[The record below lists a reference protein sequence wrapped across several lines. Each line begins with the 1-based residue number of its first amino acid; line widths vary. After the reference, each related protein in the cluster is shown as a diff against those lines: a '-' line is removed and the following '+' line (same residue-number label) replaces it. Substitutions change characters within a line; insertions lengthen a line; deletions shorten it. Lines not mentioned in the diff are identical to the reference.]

1 MSNSANTVSVNP
13 ATMDASTWAHGT
25 ATRTFRQTLRIYFT
39 EAKSEFLIRLRLP
52 GYVVPTILFPL
63 IFYSLFGLTH
73 SQAKLAGTTVG
84 AYLLATFG
92 SFGVIAISLF
102 GFGVSVAV
110 ERGQGWMQ
118 VKRASPMPRF
128 AYFAS
133 KIAMGLLFSL
143 IMLLLLF
150 TLGIVAGHARMPLMA
165 WVGLSG
171 TLLLGVLPFAA
182 MGLAIGYLAGPNSAP
197 PICNLIYLPMS
208 FASGLWTPIEF
219 LPKPVQ
225 HIAPFLP
232 FYHLGQLALGRIRGS
247 FGPTDWVHIAALAC
261 FTVFFLTLAA
271 IGYRRDEGKTYG

>member
-1 MSNSANTVSVNP
+1 MNIPANAASVNA
-13 ATMDASTWAHGT
+13 ATMDAATWAPRT
-25 ATRTFRQTLRIYFT
+25 ATRTFKQTLRIYLT
-39 EAKSEFLIRLRLP
+39 EAKSEFLIRLRLL
-52 GYVVPTILFPL
+52 GYVIPTILFP
-63 IFYSLFGLTH
+63 IMFYSLFGLTR
-73 SQAKLAGTTVG
+73 SQTRLAGTTVG

-128 AYFAS
+128 AYFAA
-133 KIAMGLLFSL
+133 KIAMSVLFSL

-150 TLGIVAGHARMPLMA
+150 TLGIVAGHARMPFMA

-182 MGLAIGYLAGPNSAP
+182 MGLAIGYLAGPNSAA

-219 LPKPVQ
+219 LPKAVQ
-225 HIAPFLP
+225 NMAPFLP
-232 FYHLGQLALGRIRGS
+232 FYHLGQLALGRIRGGFS
-247 FGPTDWVHIAALAC
+247 SADWVHVAALTG
-261 FTVFFLTLAA
+261 FTVFFLALAA

>member
-1 MSNSANTVSVNP
+1 MNSPATITGMNP
-13 ATMDASTWAHGT
+13 ATISATTWTSAT
-25 ATRTFRQTLRIYFT
+25 ATRTVKQTLRIYFM

-52 GYVVPTILFPL
+52 GYVIPTILFP
-63 IFYSLFGLTH
+63 IMFYCLFGLTH
-73 SQAKLAGTTVG
+73 SQAALAGTTVG
-84 AYLLATFG
+84 DYLLATFG

-102 GFGVSVAV
+102 GFGVSVAI

-133 KIAMGLLFSL
+133 KIAMSMLFSL
-143 IMLLLLF
+143 IMMLLLF
-150 TLGIVAGHARMPLMA
+150 TLGMVAGHARMPFTSWL
-165 WVGLSG
+165 GLSG

-182 MGLAIGYLAGPNSAP
+182 MGLAIGYLAGPNSAA

-208 FASGLWTPIEF
+208 FASGLWTPLEF
-219 LPKPVQ
+219 LPKTVQ

-232 FYHLGQLALGRIRGS
+232 FYHLGRLALGRIRGGFS
-247 FGPTDWVHIAALAC
+247 ASDWIHVAALIG
-261 FTVFFLTLAA
+261 FTLFFLSLAA

>member
-1 MSNSANTVSVNP
+1 MNNSANTANVNV
-13 ATMDASTWAHGT
+13 ATLDSGTWAPGT
-25 ATRTFRQTLRIYFT
+25 PTRTVKQTLRIYFT

-52 GYVVPTILFPL
+52 GYVIPTILFPL

-73 SQAKLAGTTVG
+73 SQAALARTTVG

-110 ERGQGWMQ
+110 ERGQGWMM

-128 AYFAS
+128 AYFAA
-133 KIAMGLLFSL
+133 KIAMAMLFSL
-143 IMLLLLF
+143 VMLLLLF
-150 TLGIVAGHARMPLMA
+150 TLGIAAGHARMPFTA
-165 WVGLSG
+165 WAGLSG

-182 MGLAIGYLAGPNSAP
+182 MGLAIGYLAGPNSAAP
-197 PICNLIYLPMS
+197 VCNLIYLPMS

-219 LPKPVQ
+219 LPKAVQ

-232 FYHLGQLALGRIRGS
+232 FYHLGQLALDRIRGG
-247 FGPTDWVHIAALAC
+247 FTTADWVHIAALTG
-261 FTVFFLTLAA
+261 FTIFFLALAA

>member
-1 MSNSANTVSVNP
+1 MNSSANAATVNA
-13 ATMDASTWAHGT
+13 ATIDATTWTRGT
-25 ATRTFRQTLRIYFT
+25 ATRTVKQTLRIYFM
-39 EAKSEFLIRLRLP
+39 EARSEFLIRLRLP
-52 GYVVPTILFPL
+52 GYVIPTILFPL
-63 IFYSLFGLTH
+63 MFYSLFGLSH
-73 SQAKLAGTTVG
+73 SQAALAGTTVG

-133 KIAMGLLFSL
+133 KIAMSMLFSV

-150 TLGIVAGHARMPLMA
+150 ILGIVAGHARMLFTSWMA
-165 WVGLSG
+165 LAG
-171 TLLLGVLPFAA
+171 TLLMGVLPFAA
-182 MGLAIGYLAGPNSAP
+182 LGLAIGYLAGPNSAA

-219 LPKPVQ
+219 LPKTVQ
-225 HIAPFLP
+225 HIAHFLP
-232 FYHLGQLALGRIRGS
+232 FYHLGQLALGRIRGG
-247 FGPTDWVHIAALAC
+247 FRAADWVHVAALIG
-261 FTVFFLTLAA
+261 FTLFFLALAA